1 MRPKRIPLFPLEVV
15 LLPGMPLPLHIFE
28 PRYRK
33 MIGLCLDQKREF
45 GMILAQEKELAAV
58 GCTAE
63 VMQKLKEYDDGR
75 MDILSEGRVVFHLSE
90 VLDEEEYYEGIVE
103 YLSDETSAPDAEK
116 ERRLLEM
123 FKRLQT
129 VMQGEQRISA
139 AKSEIPLAYRL
150 AAQLPMD
157 LPEKQKLL
165 EMREEAGRQEF
176 LLHWMNET
184 LPRLLRTQ
192 RVRQLA
198 GGNGHGVK

>member
-1 MRPKRIPLFPLEVV
+1 MRPTRIPLFPLEVV

-33 MIGLCLDQKREF
+33 MIALCLAEKREF
-45 GMILAQEKELAAV
+45 GMILAKEKSLAAV

-63 VMQKLKEYDDGR
+63 ILQKLKDYDDGR
-75 MDILSEGRVVFHLSE
+75 MDILSEGREVFRLNE

-103 YLSDETSAPDAEK
+103 YLPDEPGAPDAEK
-116 ERRLLEM
+116 EKQLLELLARM
-123 FKRLQT
+123 QK
-129 VMQGEQRISA
+129 VMQGETRSPA
-139 AKSEIPLAYRL
+139 AKSEVPLAYRL

-157 LPEKQKLL
+157 LPEKQRLL
-165 EMREEAGRQEF
+165 EMREESARQKF
-176 LLHWMNET
+176 LLDWMNST

>member
-1 MRPKRIPLFPLEVV
+1 MRPTRIPLFPLEVV

-33 MIGLCLDQKREF
+33 MIGLCLSEKREF

-63 VMQKLKEYDDGR
+63 VVQKLKDYDDGR
-75 MDILSEGRVVFHLSE
+75 MDILSEGRAVFHLTE

-103 YLSDETSAPDAEK
+103 YLTDELGAPDSEK
-116 ERRLLEM
+116 EKRLLEM
-123 FKRLQT
+123 FERVQN
-129 VMQGEQRISA
+129 VMQGEQRISV
-139 AKSEIPLAYRL
+139 AKSEVPLAYHL

-165 EMREEAGRQEF
+165 ELREETARQEY
-176 LLHWMNET
+176 LLKWMNET
-184 LPRLLRTQ
+184 LPRLVRTQ

>member
-1 MRPKRIPLFPLEVV
+1 MRPTRIPLFPLEVV

-33 MIGLCLDQKREF
+33 MIGLCLAEKREF
-45 GMILAQEKELAAV
+45 GMILAQEKELATV

-63 VMQKLKEYDDGR
+63 VVQKLKEYDDGR
-75 MDILSEGRVVFHLSE
+75 MDILSEGRAVFRLSE

-103 YLSDETSAPDAEK
+103 YLADEPDAPDAEK
-116 ERRLLEM
+116 EKRLLEM
-123 FKRLQT
+123 FERVQKL
-129 VMQGEQRISA
+129 MKGEARKAGERSGV
-139 AKSEIPLAYRL
+139 PLAYRL
-150 AAQLPMD
+150 ATQLPMD
-157 LPEKQKLL
+157 LPEKQRLL
-165 EMREEAGRQEF
+165 EMREEGARKEF
-176 LLHWMNET
+176 LLAWMDET